1 MNKCAKEE
9 KAEALRRNLENVEHT
24 MAALREYW
32 VERPY
37 LRLGQI
43 LSNAWRV
50 HPDYKRNP
58 EPEINDIYYLTD
70 GKFREGLLEL
80 IEDESKS
87 SRSAKD

>member
-1 MNKCAKEE
+1 MYKQKAQE
-9 KAEALRRNLENVEHT
+9 KLERDLENIDRT
-24 MAALREYW
+24 MAALHRYW
-32 VERPY
+32 LDRPH

-43 LSNAWRV
+43 VSNAWRV

-80 IEDESKS
+80 IENESKGS
-87 SRSAKD
+87 GPAQD